1 MITERLLRA
10 SLPSLR
16 SVVEDLQ
23 PGECVACSIPLT
35 GNPIARLWIYATLPL
50 RRWWAERVFAGAGA
64 EIVGRWG
71 VDPDID
77 SPACMVRVPGEERRL
92 TKDRE
97 RGGLN
102 PLRGPLAAPA
112 AQENCTADRRLR
124 ASDGPGRRDR
134 REVTAGRA

>member
-1 MITERLLRA
+1 VITERLLRA

-35 GNPIARLWIYATLPL
+35 GNPVQRLWVYGTLPL

-64 EIVGRWG
+64 EVIGRWG

-77 SPACMVRVPGEERRL
+77 SPACMFDLDSCADTYAGE
-92 TKDRE
+92 
-97 RGGLN
+97 
-102 PLRGPLAAPA
+102 
-112 AQENCTADRRLR
+112 RLR
-124 ASDGPGRRDR
+124 PRGSQPALRRALARIFGADPALGAIVIVGRKR
-134 REVTAGRA
+134 